1 MIETP
6 INQFHVDYIN
16 EVDRHVIWETD
27 RLRLGN
33 PFLTVHRYTRSGD
46 VPYAGYEGT
55 VTDEVIRTLPCTFMD
70 FTEFKIANSGG
81 LIQSKDQLVVIYDH
95 DPEETDIIEMESGS
109 GNLWSIQRKTYHKPS
124 GRCELHLRPQK
135 TGFDS

>member
-1 MIETP
+1 MIKTP
-6 INQFHVDYIN
+6 INQHHVDYIH

-33 PFLTVHRYTRSGD
+33 PTLTVHRYTRTND
-46 VPYAGYEGT
+46 VPYAGSEGT
-55 VTDEVIRTLPCTFMD
+55 VDDVRIGTFPCTFMD

-95 DPEETDIIEMESGS
+95 DPEETDIIEMVSES
-109 GNLWSIQRKTYHKPS
+109 GNLWSIVKKTFHTPS

-135 TGFDS
+135 TGFSP